1 MDDIFY
7 LSPFKLETDSVCKVF
22 QNVDGICVKDFRSSD
37 TIQIYTETQIINMTL
52 MGVFEFYEASQEF
65 IQTHKIASI
74 VCISHHKSYIQE
86 TLELAKLLLDR
97 WSGWIG
103 NDSDGFLPIFD
114 TTNILSF
121 SFFEEGQ

>member
-7 LSPFKLETDSVCKVF
+7 LSPVKLNIKCICDAF
-22 QNVDGICVKDFRSSD
+22 QNVDGIYVKGFRPSN
-37 TIQIYTETQIINMTL
+37 TIQINTATQIINMAF
-52 MGVFEFYEASQEF
+52 MWRFEFDRAGQEF

-86 TLELAKLLLDR
+86 ALELAKLLLDR
-97 WSGWIG
+97 WGGWIG

-121 SFFEEGQ
+121 SYFEEGQ

>member
-7 LSPFKLETDSVCKVF
+7 LSPIKLNTDCMCKVF
-22 QNVDGICVKDFRSSD
+22 QNVDSIHVRDFRLSD
-37 TIQIYTETQIINMTL
+37 AIQINTGTQIINMTL
-52 MGVFEFYEASQEF
+52 MGLSEFYEANQEF

-74 VCISHHKSYIQE
+74 VCISHHISCVQE

-97 WSGWIG
+97 WGGWIG

-114 TTNILSF
+114 ATNISSF
-121 SFFEEGQ
+121 SY

>member
-7 LSPFKLETDSVCKVF
+7 LSPTKLNINRICSVF
-22 QNVDGICVKDFRSSD
+22 QNIDSIYVKGFRSSN
-37 TIQIYTETQIINMTL
+37 TIQIHTATQIINMAF
-52 MGVFEFYEASQEF
+52 MWKFEFDRAGQEF

-97 WSGWIG
+97 WGGWIG
-103 NDSDGFLPIFD
+103 NDNNGFLPVFD

-121 SFFEEGQ
+121 YYI